1 MSSEPILRVN
11 DISKCYL
18 IYHRPEDRLRQM
30 IWRRKKFYQEYWA
43 LRNISFEVNRGEAI
57 GIIGRNGSGKSTLL
71 QIITGTLAPTSGNF
85 NISGRVAALLELG
98 AGFNPEF
105 TGSEN
110 IRLAAS
116 ILGLDNRQIAERF
129 DAIVDF
135 AGLGD
140 FINQPVKIY
149 SSGMYARLA
158 FAVCA
163 HVDADILIVDEILAV
178 GDAAFTQKCMRFIRR
193 FKQERTMFLVSHD
206 INSVLSLCDR
216 ALWIDSGI
224 VREFGP
230 TKDVCQHYMAAIEGA
245 QDTAGTFRIGGERK
259 QLQQPVQDVRADLLR
274 ENGLVTTAQVFDFD
288 SSAPQFGHGGAEI
301 VDVALISPDGQ
312 RCKVIEAGNEV
323 ILAITCQAKQRIEN
337 PIAGFFVKDRLGQ
350 NLFGDNTF
358 LNYRNTGL
366 IFESGTRFIAR
377 FRFQMPYLPTG
388 DFSITA
394 AIAEG
399 LEQTAA
405 IQHHWI
411 DDALLF
417 QVTNTHLARGLIGV
431 PMLEIDLRPE
441 PLAMAAPLEA

>member
-11 DISKCYL
+11 DISKCYT
-18 IYHRPEDRLRQM
+18 IYHRPEDRLKQM
-30 IWRRKKFYQEYWA
+30 ILRRKKFYQEYWA
-43 LRNISFEVNRGEAI
+43 LRNVSFEVNRGEAI

-71 QIITGTLAPTSGNF
+71 QIITGTLTATSGNF
-85 NISGRVAALLELG
+85 DIYGRVAALLELG

-116 ILGLDNRQIAERF
+116 ILGLNNQKISERF
-129 DAIVDF
+129 DTIVEF

-140 FINQPVKIY
+140 FIDQPVKIY

-193 FKQERTMFLVSHD
+193 FKEDGTLFLVSHD
-206 INSVLSLCDR
+206 ISSVLALCDR
-216 ALWIDSGI
+216 ALWIDSGV

-230 TKDVCQHYMAAIEGA
+230 TKEVCHHYMAAIEGA
-245 QDTAGTFRIGGERK
+245 QDSSGTFRIGGERK

-274 ENGLVTTAQVFDFD
+274 EHDLLTKVRVFDFD
-288 SSAPQFGHGGAEI
+288 ATAPQYGLGGAQI
-301 VDVALISPDGQ
+301 VDVALVSPDDERLQ
-312 RCKVIEAGNEV
+312 LIEAGNEV
-323 ILAITCQAKQRIEN
+323 ILTITCQAAKRMEN
-337 PIAGFFVKDRLGQ
+337 VIVGFFVKDRLGQ

-358 LNYRNTGL
+358 FTYRQSGPV
-366 IFESGTRFIAR
+366 FEAGSRFSAR

-388 DFSITA
+388 DFAITA
-394 AIAEG
+394 AVAEG
-399 LEQTAA
+399 HDQTDAV
-405 IQHHWI
+405 QHHWI
-411 DDALLF
+411 DEAMLF

-431 PMLEIDLRPE
+431 PMLGIELIPE
-441 PLAMAAPLEA
+441 AQTIAA